1 MPAILRCISFALI
14 IGSAF
19 GLTGCGSSS
28 SSSGGASMDQMAGAV
43 DAQKSA
49 KQQQDEAASA
59 AKAAADKKAAD
70 ETAAKPAAE
79 PEKKVVGRAP
89 VAPGGGYYNAI
100 IGARRHILNES
111 ESWAWKQGVGS
122 FRATNGRKPKD
133 NNEFMKQVIAAMDI
147 PLPKKEENEEYFYDP
162 KGETDGDYGQL
173 YVVEKQSAGGSA
185 PSPNSAAPAGAASP
199 K

>member
-1 MPAILRCISFALI
+1 MRANQPCVGFILTIAIASGF
-14 IGSAF
+14 S
-19 GLTGCGSSS
+19 GCDSSS
-28 SSSGGASMDQMAGAV
+28 SSNSGGASMDQMAGAV
-43 DAQKSA
+43 DAQKTA
-49 KQQQDEAASA
+49 KQQDETAAA
-59 AKAAADKKAAD
+59 AKAAADKKAA
-70 ETAAKPAAE
+70 EEQAAKPPAE

-89 VAPGGGYYNAI
+89 VAPGGGYYSAI

-147 PLPKKEENEEYFYDP
+147 PLPHKEENEEYFYDP

-173 YVVEKQSAGGSA
+173 YVIEKQPAPNNGSVPGSA
-185 PSPNSAAPAGAASP
+185 PGA

>member
-1 MPAILRCISFALI
+1 MLTNKRSIGFILVMAIG
-14 IGSAF
+14 IG
-19 GLTGCGSSS
+19 LPGCDSSS
-28 SSSGGASMDQMAGAV
+28 SSNSGGASMDQMAGAV
-43 DAQKSA
+43 DAQKMA
-49 KQQQDEAASA
+49 KQQDETAAA

-70 ETAAKPAAE
+70 EAAAKPPAE
-79 PEKKVVGRAP
+79 PEKKVVGRDP
-89 VAPGGGYYNAI
+89 VAPGGGYYSAI

-133 NNEFMKQVIAAMDI
+133 NNEFMKQVITAMDI
-147 PLPKKEENEEYFYDP
+147 PLPHKEENEEYFYDP

-173 YVVEKQSAGGSA
+173 YVIEKQPAPNNGSV
-185 PSPNSAAPAGAASP
+185 PGSGPAA

>member
-1 MPAILRCISFALI
+1 MLTNKRSIGFILVMAIG
-14 IGSAF
+14 IG
-19 GLTGCGSSS
+19 LPGCGSSS
-28 SSSGGASMDQMAGAV
+28 SSSGGASMDQMAAE
-43 DAQKSA
+43 Q
-49 KQQQDEAASA
+49 
-59 AKAAADKKAAD
+59 
-70 ETAAKPAAE
+70 AAKPPAE

-89 VAPGGGYYNAI
+89 VAPGGGYYSAI

-147 PLPKKEENEEYFYDP
+147 PLPHKEENEEYFYDP

-173 YVVEKQSAGGSA
+173 YVIEKQPASNNGSVPGGT
-185 PSPNSAAPAGAASP
+185 PAA

>member
-1 MPAILRCISFALI
+1 MRASQPCVGFVLTIAIGFS
-14 IGSAF
+14 
-19 GLTGCGSSS
+19 GCDSSS
-28 SSSGGASMDQMAGAV
+28 SSNSGGASMDQMAGAV

-49 KQQQDEAASA
+49 KQQQDEAAAA

-70 ETAAKPAAE
+70 EAAAKPPAE

-89 VAPGGGYYNAI
+89 VAPGGGYYSAI

-122 FRATNGRKPKD
+122 FRASNGRKPKD

-147 PLPKKEENEEYFYDP
+147 PLPHKEENEEYFYDP
-162 KGETDGDYGQL
+162 KGETDGDFGQL
-173 YVVEKQSAGGSA
+173 YVVEKQPAGNSAPAPSPASPGSA
-185 PSPNSAAPAGAASP
+185 PAP

>member
-1 MPAILRCISFALI
+1 MRANQPCVGFILTIAIVFSF
-14 IGSAF
+14 F
-19 GLTGCGSSS
+19 GCDSSS
-28 SSSGGASMDQMAGAV
+28 SNNSGGASMDQMAGAV

-49 KQQQDEAASA
+49 KQQQDETAAA
-59 AKAAADKKAAD
+59 AKAAADKKAA
-70 ETAAKPAAE
+70 EEQAAKPPAE

-89 VAPGGGYYNAI
+89 VAPGGGYYSAI

-147 PLPKKEENEEYFYDP
+147 PLPHKEENEEYFYDP

-173 YVVEKQSAGGSA
+173 YVIEKQPAPNNGSVPASA
-185 PSPNSAAPAGAASP
+185 PAA